1 MANKTVTIN
10 VYGNGDFNYSYAL
23 LGVSANDVVTWN
35 AGSDTGNFSI
45 TFRNATPLTTGGL
58 ELKSSDSPVNTIVG
72 TIRAGL
78 PIGTVYRYSVT
89 ATNVPSNTTWSDVG
103 CPELIIR

>member
-23 LGVSANDVVTWN
+23 LGVSAGDTVTWN
-35 AGSDTGNFSI
+35 AGPDTGHFSI
-45 TFRNATPLTTGGL
+45 TFRTTDTPLTTGGL
-58 ELKSSDSPVNTIVG
+58 ELTSSSSGNTIVG
-72 TIRAGL
+72 TVKAGL
-78 PIGTVYRYSVT
+78 ATNAVYRYAVT
-89 ATNVPSNTTWSDVG
+89 ATNVPTNTVWNDVG